1 MLAPGEVCV
10 TTSLP
15 SPPNRGVFS
24 CYNSPFLL
32 WAWSQLGGEENLPT
46 KSIWGILKPPP
57 ATRIFQSEQPPGPNR
72 GRWGVREGRK
82 RGGRRGQQRDMW
94 SLVNL

>member
-10 TTSLP
+10 STSLP

-32 WAWSQLGGEENLPT
+32 WAWSQLGGEENLP
-46 KSIWGILKPPP
+46 
-57 ATRIFQSEQPPGPNR
+57 
-72 GRWGVREGRK
+72 
-82 RGGRRGQQRDMW
+82 QRA
-94 SLVNL
+94 VGTF